1 MASRA
6 RRDRHAVRCIA
17 AMCAAALVASVN
29 ACGKA
34 ESARA
39 DSVAAVQKTIQSV
52 ASDARAATSPCPRTG
67 HWSACQVR
75 YRIDRAG
82 QAPHDTTADAS
93 LPALGP
99 KPNAYRLGK
108 SVLAVYLFADSSAR
122 ARAGRSLDT
131 TTFVPYTRDLT
142 VLSRATVIEND
153 NALALLFSKNDHQRE
168 RVSDALTAGPP
179 QP

>member
-1 MASRA
+1 MG
-6 RRDRHAVRCIA
+6 
-17 AMCAAALVASVN
+17 AAALTMTVD
-29 ACGKA
+29 ACGNS
-34 ESARA
+34 ESSRA
-39 DSVAAVQKTIQSV
+39 DSVAAVQKTMQSV
-52 ASDARAATSPCPRTG
+52 ASDSRAATSACPRTG
-67 HWSACQVR
+67 HWSVCQVR

-82 QAPHDTTADAS
+82 LAPHDTTADAD

-99 KPNAYRLGK
+99 KPTAYRLGK
-108 SVLAVYLFADSSAR
+108 SVLAVYLFADSLAR
-122 ARAGRSLDT
+122 ARAGHSLDT
-131 TTFVPYTRDLT
+131 TTFVPYTHELT